1 MEMHNEFHVGYL
13 DLVAGFRPTAKQPLI
28 LVSVPGTS
36 GTPAVLQSGT
46 HEIATGQRTA
56 SRTAD
61 FSDNFSISAGAHRIT
76 FGLSTQLFGLDAF
89 QLRGSYGVWEFASLD
104 SLQAGTV
111 SRYRVTRD
119 TGSVTAA
126 SGALHDVHVGDEW
139 QASSRLSIT
148 LGLRADA
155 AVLSARPP
163 YVAAVDSTFHLRSDE
178 VPSGNIQWSPRLG
191 FNYRL
196 TNNGEAP
203 LSCAAASDCSPGVH
217 RCSGCSAGSRRTDSR
232 CERSSV
238 DRSRATPAR
247 PQAFAPIIEILHRR
261 APAARHLEP
270 RPAARST

>member
-1 MEMHNEFHVGYL
+1 LSSLQHSRWIDKRSAAVQLISSFPNGAHNEFHVGYL
-13 DLVAGFRPTAKQPLI
+13 DLVAGFRPTVKQPLI
-28 LVSVPGTS
+28 LVSAPGTS

-61 FSDNFSISAGAHRIT
+61 FTDNFSISAGAHRVT
-76 FGLSTQLFGLDAF
+76 LGLSTQLFDLHAF

-104 SLQAGTV
+104 SLQAGTA

-126 SGALHDVHVGDEW
+126 SGANHAVYVGDEW
-139 QASSRLSIT
+139 QASSRLSLA
-148 LGLRADA
+148 LGLRADG

-178 VPSGNIQWSPRLG
+178 VPSGGIQWSPRLG
-191 FNYRL
+191 FNYQL

-203 LSCAAASDCSPGVH
+203 AQLRGGVGLFTG
-217 RCSGCSAGSRRTDSR
+217 RPPLFWLFGGFSG
-232 CERSSV
+232 
-238 DRSRATPAR
+238 
-247 PQAFAPIIEILHRR
+247 
-261 APAARHLEP
+261 
-270 RPAARST
+270 